1 MPISWTDRFSAGARE
16 MRGSTLRRI
25 FRDSRRPGM
34 ISLAGGAPAP
44 EVFPVED
51 IAAASERALLQHT
64 VDALQ
69 YGLTE
74 GYLPL
79 RQYLT
84 GRMNG
89 MGMNVTP
96 EHFMITVGSQQ
107 AIDLVGRLF
116 IDPGTLVAIE
126 DPTYMSAVTA
136 FAPQRPTYV
145 TIPVDD
151 DGLDVD
157 KLEAILKGGAK
168 PAFLYTIPAFQ
179 NPTGVS
185 LSMDRRRRLLEL
197 ADRYDL
203 PIVEDDPYGELAF
216 EGEPMPPL
224 AALDCQMYGA
234 LTHVIYMSTFSKLIS
249 PGLRVAWVAAPRD
262 VIAKMAF
269 AKQGMDL
276 HASCLSQVI
285 VHEVCADGL
294 LERHM
299 PIIRAT
305 YRARRDAM
313 LAALAETM
321 PSGFRWTKPR
331 GGMFVWLTLPEGWDS
346 EGLIQLAL
354 DKLVAFVPGFPF
366 YANGGPR
373 NTARLSFANPTPDN
387 IRTGVARLGEAVRAY
402 RP

>member
-1 MPISWTDRFSAGARE
+1 
-16 MRGSTLRRI
+16 
-25 FRDSRRPGM
+25 M

-64 VDALQ
+64 VDALPVHR
-69 YGLTE
+69 LTE

-79 RQYLT
+79 RQFLT

-96 EHFMITVGSQQ
+96 EHFMITVGS
-107 AIDLVGRLF
+107 AADPIDLVGRLF

-203 PIVEDDPYGELAF
+203 PIVKE
-216 EGEPMPPL
+216 
-224 AALDCQMYGA
+224 
-234 LTHVIYMSTFSKLIS
+234 
-249 PGLRVAWVAAPRD
+249 
-262 VIAKMAF
+262 
-269 AKQGMDL
+269 
-276 HASCLSQVI
+276 
-285 VHEVCADGL
+285 
-294 LERHM
+294 
-299 PIIRAT
+299 
-305 YRARRDAM
+305 
-313 LAALAETM
+313 
-321 PSGFRWTKPR
+321 
-331 GGMFVWLTLPEGWDS
+331 
-346 EGLIQLAL
+346 
-354 DKLVAFVPGFPF
+354 
-366 YANGGPR
+366 
-373 NTARLSFANPTPDN
+373 
-387 IRTGVARLGEAVRAY
+387 
-402 RP
+402 